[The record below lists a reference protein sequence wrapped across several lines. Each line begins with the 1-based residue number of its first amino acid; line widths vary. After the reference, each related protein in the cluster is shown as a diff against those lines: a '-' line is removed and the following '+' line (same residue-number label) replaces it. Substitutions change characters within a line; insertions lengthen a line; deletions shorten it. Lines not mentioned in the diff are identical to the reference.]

1 MTSLDFSVNQLEH
14 KLEMKLKIF
23 LTGLAGKLNKFVTED
38 MSEYDPNADY
48 DTRVKLPE
56 WQLKKLKKRRQVGKD
71 P

>member
-1 MTSLDFSVNQLEH
+1 MSLDFSVNQLEH
-14 KLEMKLKIF
+14 KFEMKLKNALSSI
-23 LTGLAGKLNKFVTED
+23 GSWLNKLVTED

-56 WQLKKLKKRRQVGKD
+56 WQLKKLKKRRQVRKD

>member
-1 MTSLDFSVNQLEH
+1 MSFDFSVNKLEY
-14 KLEMKLKIF
+14 KVEMKLKNSLSSI
-23 LTGLAGKLNKFVTED
+23 GSWLNKLVTED

-56 WQLKKLKKRRQVGKD
+56 WQLKKLKKRRRVRKD

>member
-1 MTSLDFSVNQLEH
+1 
-14 KLEMKLKIF
+14 MKLKNSFSSI
-23 LTGLAGKLNKFVTED
+23 GSWLNKLVTED

>member
-1 MTSLDFSVNQLEH
+1 MERRH
-14 KLEMKLKIF
+14 EMKLKNSFSSI
-23 LTGLAGKLNKFVTED
+23 GSWLNKLVTED

-56 WQLKKLKKRRQVGKD
+56 WQLKKLKKRRQVRKG

>member
-1 MTSLDFSVNQLEH
+1 MTSLDFSVNQMERR
-14 KLEMKLKIF
+14 LEMKLKNSLSCI
-23 LTGLAGKLNKFVTED
+23 GSWLNKLVTED

-56 WQLKKLKKRRQVGKD
+56 WQLKKLKKRKQVRKD

>member
-1 MTSLDFSVNQLEH
+1 MSFDFSVNKLEY
-14 KLEMKLKIF
+14 KVEMKLQNSLSRI
-23 LTGLAGKLNKFVTED
+23 GSWLNKLVTED

-56 WQLKKLKKRRQVGKD
+56 WQIKKLKKRKQVRKD

>member
-1 MTSLDFSVNQLEH
+1 MSFDFSVN
-14 KLEMKLKIF
+14 KLECKVGMKLKNSLSSI
-23 LTGLAGKLNKFVTED
+23 GSWLNKLVTED

-56 WQLKKLKKRRQVGKD
+56 WQLKKLKKRKQVRKD

>member
-1 MTSLDFSVNQLEH
+1 MSFDFSVNKLEY
-14 KLEMKLKIF
+14 KAEMKLKNSLSSI
-23 LTGLAGKLNKFVTED
+23 GSWLNKLVTED

-56 WQLKKLKKRRQVGKD
+56 WQLKKLKKRKQVRKD